1 LSGFGGKIAITVGN
15 QKGEISPSSG
25 LIVRIEAPK
34 PVEGASGG
42 KLDLVFVI
50 DTTGSMSDK
59 IDSLLET
66 CQRFVDELAGLSLS
80 HRIAVVA
87 FGDLT
92 VPGDDITTFGFTSR
106 VEEVKRTLGNIPRY
120 GGGGNEGE
128 SSFEALEKAI
138 ALPFRPN
145 AVKAIVLITDE
156 PALRHNI
163 ATEDLLG
170 RLRSQEILAFVVSPP
185 EEYYQQIA
193 RQTGGVWY
201 QVSASTD
208 FTDLIAMFQKLAARI
223 SSVVSDVYRIGSGS
237 VSKYLQ
243 LKPPNT

>member
-1 LSGFGGKIAITVGN
+1 MSGSGGKIAISVN
-15 QKGEISPSSG
+15 NKQIKISPSSG
-25 LIVRIEAPK
+25 PVVRIEASK
-34 PVEGASGG
+34 PSENASGG
-42 KLDLVFVI
+42 KLDLVFAI

-59 IDSLLET
+59 IDGLLQT
-66 CQRFVDELAGLSLS
+66 CERFVDELASLSLS

-92 VPGDDITTFGFTSR
+92 VPGDDIVTFGFTSQ
-106 VEEVKRTLGNIPRY
+106 VEEVKRNLNNVPRY

-145 AVKAIVLITDE
+145 VVKAIVLITDE
-156 PALRHNI
+156 PALRHHI
-163 ATEDLLG
+163 AATDLLEH
-170 RLRSQEILAFVVSPP
+170 LRRQEILTFVVSPP
-185 EEYYQQIA
+185 EDYFQRIA

-201 QVSASTD
+201 QVSAQTD

-223 SSVVSDVYRIGSGS
+223 CSVVSDVFRVGSGS
-237 VSKYLQ
+237 VSTYLQ
-243 LKPPNT
+243 LKPPDR